1 MRLWLKDSE
10 RRPDPVPV
18 PTDDRKP
25 MLVGLVA
32 WAFALIAVLVFG
44 PTLAPHNSD
53 VWMWTCIAGLALGAL
68 GLVCTH
74 GRRNRR

>member
-1 MRLWLKDSE
+1 MRLWLKDTE

-18 PTDDRKP
+18 RTDDRKP

-32 WAFALIAVLVFG
+32 WALALIAVLVFG
-44 PTLAPHNSD
+44 SAIAPHNSG

-68 GLVCTH
+68 GLIYTH
-74 GRRNRR
+74 RRR